1 MASRILANAGAVLRA
16 CFIACFSTTALFHT
30 TPAAARTN
38 VLCPLDSDGQPGAII
53 SYVSAGPGSAN
64 LCELSKAKT
73 PERAPTILAAT
84 AISFSA
90 PDRAPTR
97 STPNSEVGE
106 QPAASRKGT
115 ESMLAAVFGAI
126 AIRDNKGGATEIRFE
141 GAPPADLRL
150 TDVQGRLLPA
160 TWRGNILSLP
170 PVARFTLNGF
180 SQAVDVARVQ
190 STEYQFPASNLT
202 GLEQVFDEGDATYLA
217 FDEPKGGVSVLG
229 DGHSISGTLKGR
241 YYRLNGIARQ
251 LSVIADGEVVHVDR
265 IARVRFYE
273 RPSTVRP

>member
-16 CFIACFSTTALFHT
+16 CFIACFSTTALFYT

-38 VLCPLDSDGQPGAII
+38 VLCPLDGDGQPGAVI
-53 SYVSAGPGSAN
+53 SFVSAGPASAN

-84 AISFSA
+84 AVSFSA
-90 PDRAPTR
+90 PDRALARPT
-97 STPNSEVGE
+97 PKSEVGE
-106 QPAASRKGT
+106 PPASSRNGT
-115 ESMLAAVFGAI
+115 GSMLASVFGAI

-141 GAPPADLRL
+141 GTPPEDLRL

-170 PVARFTLNGF
+170 PVSRFTLSGF

-190 STEYQFPASNLT
+190 SIEYQFPASNLT
-202 GLEQVFDEGDATYLA
+202 GLERVFDEDDATYLA
-217 FDEPKGGVSVLG
+217 FEGPKGGVSVLG
-229 DGHSISGTLKGR
+229 DGHSIGGMLKGR
-241 YYRLNGIARQ
+241 YYKLNGRARQ

-273 RPSTVRP
+273 RPGTVRP